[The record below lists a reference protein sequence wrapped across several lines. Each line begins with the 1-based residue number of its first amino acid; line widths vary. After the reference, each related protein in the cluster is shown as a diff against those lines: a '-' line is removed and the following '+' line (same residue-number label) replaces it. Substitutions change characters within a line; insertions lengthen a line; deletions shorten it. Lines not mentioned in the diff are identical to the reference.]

1 MGFIITGYYDHL
13 YSSTT
18 TCKTRSRRLVGKSGS
33 KSGSPRNGGSILTR
47 HHRRDDV
54 VPPGGSIDR
63 VWRGKSTTGHKID
76 WPVGGLVGYHRR
88 STHGRGC
95 LADLGS
101 GTLVPRGMDWRSRGG
116 LPGRFRVCGYSVIMQ
131 TLADSTER
139 GSTGGSATTN
149 GQKAARCQW
158 LVDRD
163 LGLLVLHG
171 VTFGIPDGIS
181 SSGV

>member
-1 MGFIITGYYDHL
+1 MHHSTPIHPSITKSPWDSSSPDTTITCINQQQPAKPEVDALLANQDQNQDHQD
-13 YSSTT
+13 
-18 TCKTRSRRLVGKSGS
+18 R
-33 KSGSPRNGGSILTR
+33 ITR

-63 VWRGKSTTGHKID
+63 VWRGKCTTGHKID

-95 LADLGS
+95 FADLGS
-101 GTLVPRGMDWRSRGG
+101 GTLVPRGMDWRSCGG
-116 LPGRFRVCGYSVIMQ
+116 LPGIFRVCGYSVIMQ

-163 LGLLVLHG
+163 LGMLV
-171 VTFGIPDGIS
+171 
-181 SSGV
+181 